1 VDRRAGLPVI
11 GSFAALAGVSAVV
24 IVTPGPDT
32 AVTIGSALSG
42 GRRGG
47 LFTALGV
54 CCGQAIWTLAAS
66 AGVAA
71 LLVASEP
78 AFLAVK
84 YAGAAYLAFLG
95 LHMIRS
101 AIRRRAPG
109 GPDSPGEPGP
119 PGGTAAAAAAAAA
132 PGATRPRGP
141 AASWRRG
148 LLSDLG
154 NPKMAVFFTG
164 LLPQFG
170 TSFATMALLGLVFCA
185 MTLAWLACYSLAV
198 ARMGGLLSR
207 ARVRRALDAATGT
220 VLIAFGVRLAT
231 ERA

>member
-1 VDRRAGLPVI
+1 
-11 GSFAALAGVSAVV
+11 
-24 IVTPGPDT
+24 VTPGPDT
-32 AVTIGSALSG
+32 AVTINGALAG

-54 CCGQAIWTLAAS
+54 CCGQVIWTLAAS

-84 YAGAAYLAFLG
+84 YAGALYLAYLGSHA
-95 LHMIRS
+95 IWS
-101 AIRRRAPG
+101 AVRRRAESAPD
-109 GPDSPGEPGP
+109 GP
-119 PGGTAAAAAAAAA
+119 AAAS
-132 PGATRPRGP
+132 GALRPCGR

-154 NPKMAVFFTG
+154 NPKMAAFFTG

-170 TSFATMALLGLVFCA
+170 SHFAAMALLGLLFST
-185 MTLAWLACYSLAV
+185 MTLAWLACYVLAV
-198 ARMGGLLSR
+198 SRMAGLLSR

-220 VLIAFGVRLAT
+220 VLVGLGVWLAT

>member
-1 VDRRAGLPVI
+1 LVNVI
-11 GSFAALAGVSAVV
+11 GSLAAFAGVCAVV

-32 AVTIGSALSG
+32 AVTISGALGG

-47 LFTALGV
+47 LCTALGV
-54 CCGQAIWTLAAS
+54 FCGQVTWTLAAS

-95 LHMIRS
+95 LQAIRAAARRPSGGDGAAAVTPPPRS
-101 AIRRRAPG
+101 AV
-109 GPDSPGEPGP
+109 
-119 PGGTAAAAAAAAA
+119 
-132 PGATRPRGP
+132 
-141 AASWRRG
+141 ASWRRG

-154 NPKMAVFFTG
+154 NPKMAVFFTS

-170 TSFATMALLGLVFCA
+170 THFAGMAGLGLLFCT
-185 MTLAWLACYSLAV
+185 MTFAWLSCYTLAV
-198 ARMGGLLSR
+198 ARMGGFLRR
-207 ARVRRALDAATGT
+207 ARVRRTLDAATGT
-220 VLIAFGVRLAT
+220 VLIALGVRLAT

>member
-1 VDRRAGLPVI
+1 VI
-11 GSFAALAGVSAVV
+11 GSFAAFAGVSAVV

-32 AVTIGSALSG
+32 AVTIGSALGG

-95 LHMIRS
+95 LRAIWS
-101 AIRRRAPG
+101 ALRRRAPG
-109 GPDSPGEPGP
+109 GLERPGAPGTP
-119 PGGTAAAAAAAAA
+119 AGPATA
-132 PGATRPRGP
+132 PGAPWPRGA

-154 NPKMAVFFTG
+154 NPKMAVFFTS

-170 TSFATMALLGLVFCA
+170 THFAAMALLGLVFCA
-185 MTLAWLACYSLAV
+185 MTLTWLACYALAV
-198 ARMGGLLSR
+198 ARIGGLLSR
-207 ARVRRALDAATGT
+207 ARVRRALDAATGL
-220 VLIAFGVRLAT
+220 VLIALGVRLAT